1 MKIHVVVN
9 SRSEVI
15 ATVAITPITVGN
27 KEGIVG
33 VDPLPDQTV
42 YELEIPEAE
51 VSKNLSELYQK
62 CDLAIK
68 SGAAKKVASSNFFR

>member
-15 ATVAITPITVGN
+15 ATVAITPITMRN
-27 KEGIVG
+27 NEGIVG

-42 YELEIPEAE
+42 YELEIPETE
-51 VSKNLSELYQK
+51 VTQNLSELYQK
-62 CDLAIK
+62 CDQAIK
-68 SGAAKKVASSNFFR
+68 SGAARRVEPLFQ

>member
-42 YELEIPEAE
+42 YELEMPETE

-62 CDLAIK
+62 CDQAIK
-68 SGAAKKVASSNFFR
+68 SGAARKVEPLFQR